1 MSGAGRLKLFR
12 TGIFPSTP
20 RQEKGRHMKVLV
32 INAGSSSCKYQLL
45 EMDTQSVLC
54 SGLAERIGQTSGRLT
69 HKIAPD
75 TDKESKLV
83 REAAFPT
90 HVEAMELVIALLTD
104 PEVGVIKDKGE
115 IFAIGHRVL
124 HGGESITDPVLV
136 DSHVKDII
144 KDCFLLGPLHNPANL
159 MGIEVAEKLFPGVPN
174 VAVFDTEFGM
184 GMPPEAYMYALP
196 YELYE
201 ELKIRRYGF
210 HGTSHKYIARKT
222 AEYLGKP
229 LNELRSI
236 TMHLGNGSSM
246 SCVRDGKC
254 FDTSMGLTP
263 LEGLIMGTRCG
274 SIDPAIVPFVMEKK
288 GLTPAEMD
296 TLMNKKS
303 GLLGLC
309 GFTDMRDVHKEVDN
323 GNKRAELALNMLVRS
338 IRKIL
343 GSYFFLLDG
352 KVDSIVFTAGIGE
365 NDDIV
370 RAAVCKGLED
380 FGIILNQ
387 GENATRRPGARTIS
401 TPDSRVKV
409 LVIPTN
415 EELQIAQATLE
426 IVGR

>member
-1 MSGAGRLKLFR
+1 
-12 TGIFPSTP
+12 
-20 RQEKGRHMKVLV
+20 MKVLV

-45 EMDTQSVLC
+45 EMDTQRVLC
-54 SGLAERIGQTSGRLT
+54 SGLAERIGQDGGRLT

-75 TDKESKLV
+75 TDKENKIV

-104 PEVGVIKDKGE
+104 PELGVIKDKSE

-124 HGGESITDPVLV
+124 HGGEAITNPVLV
-136 DSHVKDII
+136 DSRVKEII
-144 KDCFLLGPLHNPANL
+144 KECILLGPLHNPANL

-201 ELKIRRYGF
+201 DLKIRRYGF

-246 SCVRDGKC
+246 SCVKDGKC

-288 GLTPAEMD
+288 SLSPAEAD

-309 GFTDMRDVHKEVDN
+309 GYTDMRDVHSQVEK
-323 GNKRAELALNMLVRS
+323 GNERAALALQMLVRS
-338 IRKIL
+338 IKKTL

-352 KVDSIVFTAGIGE
+352 KVDALVFTAGIGE

-370 RAAVCKGLED
+370 RAAVCDGLEG
-380 FGIILNQ
+380 FGIKLDLK
-387 GENATRRPGARTIS
+387 ENAIRKPGARTIS
-401 TPDSRVKV
+401 LPDSKIPV
-409 LVIPTN
+409 LIIPTN
-415 EELQIAQATLE
+415 EELQIALETLK
-426 IVGR
+426 VLGK

>member
-1 MSGAGRLKLFR
+1 
-12 TGIFPSTP
+12 
-20 RQEKGRHMKVLV
+20 MKVLV

-45 EMDTQSVLC
+45 EMDTQRVLC
-54 SGLAERIGQTSGRLT
+54 SGLAERIGQDGGRLT

-75 TDKESKLV
+75 TDKENKIV

-104 PEVGVIKDKGE
+104 PELGVIKDKGE

-124 HGGESITDPVLV
+124 HGGEAITDPVLV
-136 DSHVKDII
+136 DSRVKEII
-144 KDCFLLGPLHNPANL
+144 KECILLGPLHNPANL

-201 ELKIRRYGF
+201 DLKIRRYGF

-222 AEYLGKP
+222 AEYLGKS

-246 SCVRDGKC
+246 SCVKDGKC

-288 GLTPAEMD
+288 SLSPAEAD

-303 GLLGLC
+303 GLLAVTGGKTNDC
-309 GFTDMRDVHKEVDN
+309 RNVE
-323 GNKRAELALNMLVRS
+323 ELAAAGDPDAQLAFDMFVY
-338 IRKIL
+338 KIAAKAAEMATSMCGMDTL
-343 GSYFFLLDG
+343 
-352 KVDSIVFTAGIGE
+352 VFTAGIGE
-365 NDDIV
+365 HAPAV
-370 RAAVCKGLED
+370 RAGVADRLAFMGVKMD
-380 FGIILNQ
+380 HAR
-387 GENATRRPGARTIS
+387 NALRGDGAWCLS
-401 TPDSRVKV
+401 
-409 LVIPTN
+409 
-415 EELQIAQATLE
+415 A
-426 IVGR
+426 

>member
-1 MSGAGRLKLFR
+1 
-12 TGIFPSTP
+12 
-20 RQEKGRHMKVLV
+20 MKVLV

-45 EMDTQSVLC
+45 EMETETVLC
-54 SGLAERIGQTSGRLT
+54 SGLAERIGQSVGRLS
-69 HKIAPD
+69 HKLSPD
-75 TDKESKLV
+75 TDQEEKIIKE
-83 REAAFPT
+83 APFPT

-104 PEVGVIKDKGE
+104 PEKGVIKDKSE
-115 IFAIGHRVL
+115 IHAIGHRVL
-124 HGGESITDPVLV
+124 HGGESITDPVKV
-136 DSHVKDII
+136 DDHVKKII
-144 KDCFLLGPLHNPANL
+144 RDCFLLGPLHNPANL
-159 MGIEVAEKLFPGVPN
+159 MGIEVCEKLFPGVPN

-184 GMPPEAYMYALP
+184 GMEQEAYMYGLP

-201 ELKIRRYGF
+201 ELHIRRYGF
-210 HGTSHKYIARKT
+210 HGTSHKYIAKKT

-229 LNELRSI
+229 LQDLRSI

-254 FDTSMGLTP
+254 LDTSMGLTP

-288 GLTPAEMD
+288 GLSPAEMD

-309 GFTDMRDVHKEVDN
+309 GLTDMRDVHKEVDN

-387 GENATRRPGARTIS
+387 GENSTRRPGARTIS

>member
-1 MSGAGRLKLFR
+1 
-12 TGIFPSTP
+12 
-20 RQEKGRHMKVLV
+20 MKVLV

-45 EMDTQSVLC
+45 EMETETVLC
-54 SGLAERIGQTSGRLT
+54 SGVAERIGQAMGRLS

-75 TDKESKLV
+75 TDQEEKIVKE
-83 REAAFPT
+83 APFPT

-104 PEVGVIKDKGE
+104 TEKGVIKDKSE
-115 IFAIGHRVL
+115 IHAIGHRVL
-124 HGGESITDPVLV
+124 HGGESITDPVKV
-136 DSHVKDII
+136 DDHVKKII
-144 KDCFLLGPLHNPANL
+144 RDCFLLGPLHNPANL
-159 MGIEVAEKLFPGVPN
+159 MGIEVCEKLFPGVPN

-184 GMPPEAYMYALP
+184 GMEQEAYMYGLP

-201 ELKIRRYGF
+201 ELHIRRYGF
-210 HGTSHKYIARKT
+210 HGTSHKYIAKKT

-229 LNELRSI
+229 LKDLRSI

-254 FDTSMGLTP
+254 LDTSMGLTP

-288 GLTPAEMD
+288 KLSPAEMD

-338 IRKIL
+338 IRKTL
-343 GSYFFLLDG
+343 GSYFFLLEG

-370 RAAVCKGLED
+370 REAVCKGLEE
-380 FGIILNQ
+380 FGIRLNLA
-387 GENATRRPGARTIS
+387 ENSTRRPGARTIS

>member
-1 MSGAGRLKLFR
+1 
-12 TGIFPSTP
+12 
-20 RQEKGRHMKVLV
+20 MKVLV

-45 EMDTQSVLC
+45 EMETETVLC
-54 SGLAERIGQTSGRLT
+54 SGVAERIGQDMGRLS
-69 HKIAPD
+69 HKLAPD
-75 TDKESKLV
+75 TDQEEKIVKE
-83 REAAFPT
+83 APFPT

-104 PEVGVIKDKGE
+104 AEKGVIKDKSE
-115 IFAIGHRVL
+115 IHAIGHRVL
-124 HGGESITDPVLV
+124 HGGESITDPVKV
-136 DSHVKDII
+136 DDHVKKII
-144 KDCFLLGPLHNPANL
+144 RDCFLLGPLHNPANL
-159 MGIEVAEKLFPGVPN
+159 MGIEVCEKLFPGVPN

-184 GMPPEAYMYALP
+184 GMEQEAYMYGLP

-201 ELKIRRYGF
+201 ELHIRRYGF

-229 LNELRSI
+229 LKELRSI

-254 FDTSMGLTP
+254 LDTSMGLTP

-288 GLTPAEMD
+288 KLSPAEMD

-323 GNKRAELALNMLVRS
+323 GNKRAKLALNMLVRS
-338 IRKIL
+338 IKKTL

-352 KVDSIVFTAGIGE
+352 KVDAIVFTAGIGE

-370 RAAVCKGLED
+370 RAAVCKGLEE
-380 FGIILNQ
+380 FGICLNTA
-387 GENATRRPGARTIS
+387 ENATRRPGARTIS